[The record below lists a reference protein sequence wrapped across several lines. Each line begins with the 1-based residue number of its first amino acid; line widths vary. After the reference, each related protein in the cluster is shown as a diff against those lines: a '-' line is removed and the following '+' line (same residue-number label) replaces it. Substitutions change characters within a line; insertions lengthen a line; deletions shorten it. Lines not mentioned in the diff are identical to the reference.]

1 MATLKHVHIDGLYE
15 FIELG
20 CGIIL
25 NVLSAREPVGTP
37 PDDDREI
44 LVKSS
49 YVIDVL
55 IGERVH
61 RINLSVHWYWP
72 DGAPQGWWSHR
83 EEQRRLGD
91 KRGWYGVNWL

>member
-1 MATLKHVHIDGLYE
+1 MATCKYVSNDRLYE
-15 FIELG
+15 FVELG

-25 NVLSAREPVGTP
+25 EILSAREPVGKP
-37 PDDDREI
+37 PLEGREF

-55 IGERVH
+55 IEGQVH

-72 DGAPQGWWSHR
+72 DGDPQGWWSHL
-83 EEQRRLGD
+83 EVDRRRTER
-91 KRGWYGVNWL
+91 RGWYGVNWL